1 MHECS
6 CVIYHSYTCIIKKM
20 VGKLQHC
27 CQNIIQ
33 YKLVCKNPS
42 NPGSAIPWKI
52 VILTTPWQKKCPPH
66 EPYISTPLV
75 GHISMLIWYGFSQY
89 SLHVIW
95 CLYLWRVTYIY
106 IYTLW
111 VNIWSPKPTKC
122 KWMVFLLDDDHYIKK
137 VIKLTAKAKY
147 KDKTKKNIK
156 HT

>member
-6 CVIYHSYTCIIKKM
+6 CVIYHLYTCIIKKM

-95 CLYLWRVTYIY
+95 CLCTYGEWHIYIY
-106 IYTLW
+106 IHFESIYDLPSPPSANEWFFYWMMIITL
-111 VNIWSPKPTKC
+111 KR
-122 KWMVFLLDDDHYIKK
+122 LL
-137 VIKLTAKAKY
+137 
-147 KDKTKKNIK
+147 N
-156 HT
+156 

>member
-6 CVIYHSYTCIIKKM
+6 CVIYHLYTCIIKKKM
-20 VGKLQHC
+20 VCKLQHC

-66 EPYISTPLV
+66 EPYISTPCRTYIHV
-75 GHISMLIWYGFSQY
+75 DLIWLFSIF
-89 SLHVIW
+89 SPCNLVF
-95 CLYLWRVTYIY
+95 VPMASDIY
-106 IYTLW
+106 ISTLW

-122 KWMVFLLDDDHYIKK
+122 KWMVFYWMMIIILKRLL
-137 VIKLTAKAKY
+137 
-147 KDKTKKNIK
+147 N
-156 HT
+156 